1 MNYRYMK
8 GNFDC
13 TILVLSSDF
22 YQPILKIWDFYHQK
36 NWKCPYDVITV
47 SNKKK
52 YESKNIE
59 CIVTGV
65 PWDENASHF
74 KPMVL
79 EGLKKVKTKYVLFMV
94 EDQIIVNRVEN
105 DNIYHALNFMENND
119 ITKLRCLSMPEPDL
133 PLEGDPQGPINDENF
148 GTISKDNE
156 YRNSL
161 QAAIWNKDRFIEL
174 LNSKDEDFSG
184 WVLETDKDF
193 REYSKKWKYVACRQG
208 KGGTLLSRNE
218 GQTDSPL
225 IQYVELVRWGK
236 LDHIYYDYFMDMFKK
251 DKIDISSK
259 EYEPFGGNLTK
270 EELPQ

>member
-1 MNYRYMK
+1 MNLKYMK

-13 TILVLSSDF
+13 SILVLSSDA

-36 NWKCPYDVITV
+36 NWKCPYNVYTV
-47 SNKKK
+47 SNKKH
-52 YESKNIE
+52 YESKNVE

-65 PWDENASHF
+65 KWEENASHF

-79 EGLKKVKTKYVLFMV
+79 QGLKKITTKYVLFMV
-94 EDQIIVNRVEN
+94 EDQIIVNPVISEN
-105 DNIYHALNFMENND
+105 FYHALNFMERND

-133 PLEGDPQGPINDENF
+133 PLEGNPEGPITNENF
-148 GTISKDNE
+148 GMISKNNE

-161 QAAIWNKDRFIEL
+161 QAAIWNKERITEL
-174 LNSKDEDFSG
+174 LNSTEGDFSG
-184 WVLETDKDF
+184 WHLETDKTLKK
-193 REYSKKWKYVACRQG
+193 YSKKWKYVACRQG

-225 IQYVELVRWGK
+225 LQYVELVRWGK
-236 LDHIYYDYFMDMFKK
+236 LDRLYYDYFKKMFEK
-251 DKIDISSK
+251 DGIDVTSK

-270 EELPQ
+270 EELPE